1 MKKVLFL
8 ALCAVTVAVS
18 CEKVIGSQ
26 QEEVNNQEQQMLLP
40 EANPKTS
47 TYSLVFDPEISTKLS
62 IDGEGKT
69 KWEIND
75 KILIHGQYIN
85 QSGYSV
91 VVELDGVTNT
101 ISADGKTAYI
111 TITTTEADEPLVD
124 GCVRKYTRA
133 DYKSSIYAAYPAE
146 AVVDGSVQSYYYNVF
161 KNTNA
166 PICIGYDDGAGSFV
180 FRNYCAVISFIMPD
194 TEDFDTY
201 VFSGNASEVVGYSNY
216 VARHALGTTEL
227 KKDQG
232 VNSSGLYTTGPLT
245 SISGP
250 VVCDGATVNRI
261 CIPTPTSAGEK
272 VTFAEGF
279 TIKFLKDGVVC
290 KKVSTSA
297 KDLAI
302 SRNDYMPLGNIS
314 GALKP
319 YVDDYT
325 PASWTSGAIDL
336 SSSKTKVANS
346 YMVLTTDA
354 GSAFKIPA
362 VKGNNAS
369 ETLVPSGV
377 SLLWETWN
385 GSATVT
391 ANSVIKAVDYDS
403 EWIYFQLPD
412 AEDIHAGN
420 ALIAS
425 KNALGEYIWSWH
437 IWVPETDLIATPITA
452 GGKSWMPCNL
462 GALATAAGNN
472 GLNYGLQYQWGRPTP
487 SVGLDGTGGTSYAK
501 TAPAGAITTQSV
513 SDESK
518 TITDIIKTPTVF
530 YVNNHCWYDPTTAEL
545 WSSTKTIYDPCPAG
559 WRVPEHGLIDPA
571 SAVHDDVNGGV
582 TISGMYFPGTGSRS
596 RYVGTWPEGNCYV
609 WSCDTYVGS
618 NKQRAYWYMFYDA
631 DASGFDVKEYK
642 TTSAPVRCI
651 KE

>member
-1 MKKVLFL
+1 MKKVLFM
-8 ALCAVTVAVS
+8 ALCAAFFAVS
-18 CEKVIGSQ
+18 CEKVIEP
-26 QEEVNNQEQQMLLP
+26 QEVEVDNQEQTLP
-40 EANPKTS
+40 EAKTETHTFSMVFNP
-47 TYSLVFDPEISTKLS
+47 DTKLS
-62 IDGEGKT
+62 IADDGKT
-69 KWEIND
+69 GWEIGD
-75 KILIHGQYIN
+75 EIYIHGEYMN
-85 QSGYSV
+85 KAGYSV
-91 VVELDGVTNT
+91 VVVLDGVTNT
-101 ISADGKTAYI
+101 ISDDKQTAYI
-111 TITTTEADEPLVD
+111 TITTTAQEDPVVD
-124 GCVRKYTRA
+124 GCVKPYVRSGWYTTL
-133 DYKSSIYAAYPAE
+133 YAIYPA
-146 AVVDGSVQSYYYNVF
+146 AAAATRTFQCYYYSEVIPSNLPVMVGCNDNMDTF
-161 KNTNA
+161 HFVN
-166 PICIGYDDGAGSFV
+166 IGG
-180 FRNYCAVISFIMPD
+180 VISFTMPTPGD
-194 TEDFDTY
+194 PSEDYDSF
-201 VFSGNASEVVGYSNY
+201 VFSGNNNETISYDTYAL
-216 VARHALGTTEL
+216 RHAMR
-227 KKDQG
+227 
-232 VNSSGLYTTGPLT
+232 NSGSLDDKFGGSYESIVYTSGEQKTITGE
-245 SISGP
+245 
-250 VVCDGATVNRI
+250 VVCDGTTANRI
-261 CIPTPTSAGEK
+261 CIPGGVNFT
-272 VTFAEGF
+272 EGF
-279 TIKFLKDGVVC
+279 TIKFIKDGVIT
-290 KKVSTSA
+290 KKVSTKSSIN
-297 KDLAI
+297 LAL
-302 SRNDYMPLGNIS
+302 NEYLPLGDIS
-314 GALKP
+314 IRLKP
-319 YVDDYT
+319 YVDPHT
-325 PASWTSGAIDL
+325 PASWTISATDL
-336 SSSKTKVANS
+336 SSAKTKVANS
-346 YMVLTTDA
+346 YMVLTTDV

-369 ETLVPSGV
+369 ETLVPSAV

-391 ANSVIKAVDYDS
+391 ANSVIKDVDYDS

-412 AEDIHAGN
+412 AEHIHAGN
-420 ALIAS
+420 ALIAA

-437 IWVPETDLIATPITA
+437 IWVPETDLTATPITA

-513 SDESK
+513 SDETK